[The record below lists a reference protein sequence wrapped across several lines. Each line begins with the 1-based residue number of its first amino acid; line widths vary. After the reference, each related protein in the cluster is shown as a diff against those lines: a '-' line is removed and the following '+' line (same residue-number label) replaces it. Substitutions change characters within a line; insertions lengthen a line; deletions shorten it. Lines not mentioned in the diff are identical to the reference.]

1 LKGDKLYLKIFSLFC
16 FFIFHFDLKAKGII
30 TTIREN
36 PDLSIFYSYINN
48 TELEATL
55 QQKFPWNWTIFVP
68 NNKAFD
74 ALPKKVHDQILSDT
88 SLRKMLIL
96 DHILIG
102 QKSSVDLNSK
112 ITEEITVSNKPIQL
126 YKRGSLF
133 VKDMVVVNENTSSDN
148 GVIHE
153 INCVMFVQPSQEDDR
168 LTKLQKDKFPI
179 TSCCMQTE
187 NEIDL
192 WLKSANSK
200 F

>member
-1 LKGDKLYLKIFSLFC
+1 
-16 FFIFHFDLKAKGII
+16 
-30 TTIREN
+30 
-36 PDLSIFYSYINN
+36 
-48 TELEATL
+48 
-55 QQKFPWNWTIFVP
+55 
-68 NNKAFD
+68 
-74 ALPKKVHDQILSDT
+74 
-88 SLRKMLIL
+88 MLIL